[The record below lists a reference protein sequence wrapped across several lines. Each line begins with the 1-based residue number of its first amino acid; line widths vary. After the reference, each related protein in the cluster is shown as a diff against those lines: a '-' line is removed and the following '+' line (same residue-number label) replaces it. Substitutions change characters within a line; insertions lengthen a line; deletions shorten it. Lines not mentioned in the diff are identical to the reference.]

1 MDKIK
6 LLEAAR
12 MFASDKLNAFFE
24 YGENYCA
31 TDGRLLTLV
40 PKHMVTSE
48 IEIKTEDVPNFS
60 FVLTNQPLNGD
71 VKLRLG
77 DLIDKLNEVPMIDEV
92 DDCWN
97 CDGYGKVECECCGHQ
112 NDCKECDG
120 TGNGKPTG
128 RKELDYDYHLKIAS
142 SYLNSTMVLRL
153 TTGLVQ
159 SGYGHDSMLTIL
171 SNSDPQPM
179 VMDID
184 GIKIVAVVTN
194 REYIN
199 KEKVIKVL

>member
-6 LLEAAR
+6 LLEAAK
-12 MFASDKLNAFFE
+12 MYASQKLNAFFE
-24 YGENYCA
+24 YEEYYCA
-31 TDGRLLTLV
+31 TDGRLLAMV

-77 DLIDKLNEVPMIDEV
+77 DLIDRLNEVPMIDEI
-92 DDCWN
+92 DDCEI
-97 CDGYGKVECECCGHQ
+97 CDGYGKVECDCCGHQ

-120 TGNGKPTG
+120 TGDGKPNG
-128 RKELDYDYHLKIAS
+128 SKELDYDYHLKIVGS
-142 SYLNSTMVLRL
+142 HLNSTIVHRL
-153 TTGLVQ
+153 TTGLVH
-159 SGYGHDSMLTIL
+159 SGYNHDSMLTIL
-171 SNSDPQPM
+171 SNNDPQPM

-184 GIKIVAVVTN
+184 GIKIVAVVTHS
-194 REYIN
+194 EIIE

>member
-6 LLEAAR
+6 LLEAAK
-12 MFASDKLNAFFE
+12 MYASDKLNAFFE

-31 TDGRLLTLV
+31 TDGRLLAMV

-60 FVLTNQPLNGD
+60 FVLTSQPLNVD

-77 DLIDKLNEVPMIDEV
+77 DLIDKLNEVPMINEV
-92 DDCWN
+92 DDCEI
-97 CDGYGKVECECCGHQ
+97 CDGYGKVECDCCGHLV
-112 NDCKECDG
+112 DCKECDG

-128 RKELDYDYHLKIAS
+128 LKELDYDYHLKISS
-142 SYLNSTMVLRL
+142 SYLNSTIVLRL
-153 TTGLVQ
+153 TTGLIQ
-159 SGYGHDSMLTIL
+159 SGFNNDSVLAIL
-171 SNSDPQPM
+171 SNNDQQPM

-184 GIKIVAVVTN
+184 GIKIVVVTTHYSVV
-194 REYIN
+194 RE
-199 KEKVIKVL
+199 EKVIKVL

>member
-31 TDGRLLTLV
+31 TDGRLLTMV

-48 IEIKTEDVPNFS
+48 IGIKTEDVPNFS
-60 FVLTNQPLNGD
+60 FVLTNQPLNSD
-71 VKLRLG
+71 VKLMLG
-77 DLIDKLNEVPMIDEV
+77 DLIDKLNEVPMIDEC
-92 DDCWN
+92 DACYN
-97 CDGYGKVECECCGHQ
+97 CDGDGKVECECCG
-112 NDCKECDG
+112 NLSDCKECDG
-120 TGNGKPTG
+120 TGEGRPTG
-128 RKELDYDYHLKIAS
+128 NKEIDYDYHLKIAG
-142 SYLNSTMVLRL
+142 SYLNSTMVVRI

-159 SGYGHDSMLTIL
+159 SGYGHNSILTIL
-171 SNSDPQPM
+171 SNNDPQPM

-184 GIKIVAVVTN
+184 GIKIVAVVTHSDIV
-194 REYIN
+194 E